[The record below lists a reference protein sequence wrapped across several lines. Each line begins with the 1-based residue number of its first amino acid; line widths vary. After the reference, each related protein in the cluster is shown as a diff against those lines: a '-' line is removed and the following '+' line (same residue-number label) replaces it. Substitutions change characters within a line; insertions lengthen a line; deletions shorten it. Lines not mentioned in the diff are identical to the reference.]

1 MCFLGAFSCSKTSYI
16 PLSNFSLS
24 LTCQRIFNAARL
36 WIYRMKVGHFSNL
49 GLSLLCL
56 SEHCWAVVNE
66 LFLSLTDNRRNYFRK
81 FYAHFSL
88 VIYYYIV
95 PFNLKTGA
103 NTVCISPWRLPG
115 KVPEETVFAFVLFS
129 AYFYTIFFLWTSRK
143 TLSPGISEARAA
155 HGAIHPTSEQLC
167 DCHQEDNKKAH
178 GVHHAS
184 EWHFVVPYEK
194 RRHPRT
200 HKHFH
205 AIPAGCSAMLAEP
218 YQLHACTAQRST
230 QQVPALLCSEARL
243 CLENHSAP
251 FAL

>member
-16 PLSNFSLS
+16 LLSNFSLS

-115 KVPEETVFAFVLFS
+115 KVPEETVFAFVLSS
-129 AYFYTIFFLWTSRK
+129 AYFYTIFFCEQAERPWVQVSQKQGQHMGPSILRVNSCVTATKRITRK
-143 TLSPGISEARAA
+143 HTVCITLLNGI
-155 HGAIHPTSEQLC
+155 L
-167 DCHQEDNKKAH
+167 
-178 GVHHAS
+178 
-184 EWHFVVPYEK
+184 
-194 RRHPRT
+194 
-200 HKHFH
+200 
-205 AIPAGCSAMLAEP
+205 
-218 YQLHACTAQRST
+218 
-230 QQVPALLCSEARL
+230 
-243 CLENHSAP
+243 
-251 FAL
+251 